1 MCLPLSHDGYAR
13 LHAPIEIVE
22 EFWDAMRRS
31 DLAAL
36 NLLLDDDVRWE
47 NVGLPTVRGQAT
59 VMRALSSLN
68 LPGAGF
74 DVTIHRIT
82 ANGNTVMTERTDVVI
97 VGPLHIAFWVCGVTE
112 LSDSGTLTL
121 WRDYADVWN
130 ITKGLARGILGILVP
145 TLRPEL

>member
-1 MCLPLSHDGYAR
+1 MTDTLAPTR
-13 LHAPIEIVE
+13 PIEIVE

-47 NVGLPTVRGQAT
+47 NVGLPTVRGHAT

-74 DVTIHRIT
+74 DVKIHRIT

-112 LSDSGTLTL
+112 VSADGKLTL

-130 ITKGLARGILGILVP
+130 ITKGLARGVLGILVP
-145 TLRPEL
+145 ALRPKL

>member
-1 MCLPLSHDGYAR
+1 MTDTLATT
-13 LHAPIEIVE
+13 APIEIVE
-22 EFWDAMRRS
+22 GFWDAMRRS

-36 NLLLDDDVRWE
+36 DALLDDAVRWE
-47 NVGLPTVRGQAT
+47 NVGLPTVRGRTA

-74 DVTIHRIT
+74 DVKIHRIT
-82 ANGNTVMTERTDVVI
+82 ATGNTVMTERTDVII

-112 LSDSGTLTL
+112 LSDDGKVTL

-130 ITKGLARGILGILVP
+130 LTKGLARGILGTVVP
-145 TLRPEL
+145 ALRPKL

>member
-1 MCLPLSHDGYAR
+1 MTDTLVPTRS
-13 LHAPIEIVE
+13 IEIVE

-47 NVGLPTVRGQAT
+47 NVGLPTVRGHAT

-74 DVTIHRIT
+74 DVKIHRIT

-112 LSDSGTLTL
+112 VSADGKLTL

-130 ITKGLARGILGILVP
+130 ITKGLTRGVLGILVP
-145 TLRPEL
+145 ALRPKL

>member
-1 MCLPLSHDGYAR
+1 MTDTLAPTR
-13 LHAPIEIVE
+13 PIEIVE

-47 NVGLPTVRGQAT
+47 NVGLPTVREHAT

-74 DVTIHRIT
+74 DVKIHRIT

-97 VGPLHIAFWVCGVTE
+97 VGPLHIAFWACGVTE
-112 LSDSGTLTL
+112 
-121 WRDYADVWN
+121 
-130 ITKGLARGILGILVP
+130 
-145 TLRPEL
+145 

>member
-1 MCLPLSHDGYAR
+1 MTDTLAPTR
-13 LHAPIEIVE
+13 PIEIVE

-47 NVGLPTVRGQAT
+47 NVGLPTVRGRAT

-74 DVTIHRIT
+74 DVKIHRIT

-112 LSDSGTLTL
+112 LSDGGKLTL

-145 TLRPEL
+145 ALRPKL

>member
-1 MCLPLSHDGYAR
+1 MTDTLAPTR
-13 LHAPIEIVE
+13 PIEIVE

-47 NVGLPTVRGQAT
+47 NVGLPTVRGRAT

-74 DVTIHRIT
+74 DVKIHRIT

-97 VGPLHIAFWVCGVTE
+97 VGPLRIAFWVCGVTE
-112 LSDSGTLTL
+112 LSDGGKLTL

-145 TLRPEL
+145 ALRPKL